1 MNGTAWVSIIALSG
15 WLVLALSSYRAHQV
29 GAGKT
34 LVMALAWISIF
45 FLVAA
50 VFSAVAP
57 EQSPWR
63 P

>member
-1 MNGTAWVSIIALSG
+1 VNGTAWVSIIALVG
-15 WLVLALSSYRAHQV
+15 WLVLAIGSYRAHRI

-34 LVMALAWISIF
+34 LVMALAWLSIF
-45 FLVAA
+45 FLVGA

>member
-1 MNGTAWVSIIALSG
+1 MSEYQWVSIIALCA
-15 WLVLALSSYRAHQV
+15 WLILALGSYRAHRV

-34 LVMALAWISIF
+34 LVMGLAWISIF

-57 EQSPWR
+57 RLSPWR